1 MAYQSKHTGS
11 NIDNAVTEHSEI
23 NQDIVDI
30 NSQISQLNILINNL
44 NTSISNLQSK
54 DTSLTNSINSIN
66 TNITNLQTTVNN
78 LGMTTS
84 SQYVRFN
91 NGLQICW
98 GRMSYPQL
106 GANSTGHVA
115 VTLPAAFKD
124 TNYQVA
130 TTMEVDAGNSWHTGI
145 YAVQKG
151 PTYMNV
157 YTRNGATSQLS
168 STKLKTNISFSILT
182 NAA

>member
-1 MAYQSKHTGS
+1 MAYQSKHTGAE
-11 NIDNAVTEHSEI
+11 IDDSIAEHP
-23 NQDIVDI
+23 DIKQQIIDI
-30 NSQISQLNILINNL
+30 NFQLSQLNILINNL
-44 NTSISNLQSK
+44 NTSITNLQDK
-54 DTSLTNSINSIN
+54 DTSLTNSIDNIN

-91 NGLQICW
+91 NGLQIVW

-106 GANSTGHVA
+106 DATSTGYVS
-115 VTLPAAFKD
+115 VNLPAAFKD

-145 YAVQKG
+145 YAVQKS
-151 PTYMNV
+151 PSSMIV
-157 YTRNGATSQLS
+157 HTRNGATSQLS
-168 STKLKTNISFSILT
+168 SANGIWSYIAIGYWK
-182 NAA
+182 

>member
-1 MAYQSKHTGS
+1 MAYQSKHTGTV
-11 NIDNAVTEHSEI
+11 IDNAVTEHSDI
-23 NQDIVDI
+23 NQDIIDI

-44 NTSISNLQSK
+44 NTSISNLQNK

-66 TNITNLQTTVNN
+66 TNITNLQTAVNN

-91 NGLQICW
+91 NGLQIVW

-106 GANSTGHVA
+106 AAKTTGSVT

-145 YAVQKG
+145 FSIYKATSSMTVS
-151 PTYMNV
+151 
-157 YTRNGATSQLS
+157 TRNGDGSQLS
-168 STKLKTNISFSILT
+168 SANGIWSYIAIGYWK
-182 NAA
+182 

>member
-1 MAYQSKHTGS
+1 MAYQSKHTGT
-11 NIDNAVTEHSEI
+11 NIDNAITEHSDI

-30 NSQISQLNILINNL
+30 NSQISQLNTLINN
-44 NTSISNLQSK
+44 
-54 DTSLTNSINSIN
+54 LTNSINSIN

-91 NGLQICW
+91 NGLQIVW

-106 GANSTGHVA
+106 SARSTGSVK
-115 VTLPAAFKD
+115 VDLPATFKD

-145 YAVQKG
+145 YAVSKA
-151 PTYMNV
+151 TSYMIV
-157 YTRNGATSQLS
+157 ATRNGDESSQLS
-168 STKLKTNISFSILT
+168 SANGIWSYIAIGYWK
-182 NAA
+182 